1 MGVGG
6 VPVELYRIDDKQ
18 TSSGS
23 LTPAPPNATNEP
35 TSSGGATT
43 GKSAKGETDG
53 SADGDTDGSDT
64 ADETPAKEPPKDD
77 TTIVHQPQVSHVP
90 KNGSL
95 VASTHTDSTGAFFFT
110 GIEPGEYEVRLAD
123 DQGPLAEGFVI
134 TSGDNPR
141 RISAFFKAAR
151 VEVGVFK
158 AELTLVKAQC
168 PEAIAADEQALC
180 RMIYRNDNPVAL
192 PTVLLSVALPD
203 TIDVT
208 PQNNGEYLPN
218 LHRVQWAFATIEP
231 GQMIQVGFMI
241 RPRPQVA
248 DTVALEFA
256 WQFDT
261 ELLDDPIE
269 LNVASTNLTASAQ
282 VFIQFVGPETGAAGE
297 SLSYEVLVKNTGD
310 LKLSGTTLIITLPES
325 ITSVQLEEGA
335 FDPATHQVRFTLG
348 TLVVGTTAARYF
360 TMTAPTNVS
369 KTQPLKLAASI
380 EGEGVSA
387 EAVQTT
393 GFVTTVTPDVGLDF
407 KIATDP
413 HSLIID
419 PDSEKDVFTW
429 EIQLTQTG
437 EAELHGTTVTA
448 TLDPNLIL
456 VTASDNGTFDGTART
471 VTWDLGSFAPGAT
484 HTLTMQ
490 ATPNDDLQALLNIL
504 LVTITVDA
512 DELSESLTK
521 QSDVIAK
528 HEVQ

>member
-6 VPVELYRIDDKQ
+6 VPVELYRIDAKQ
-18 TSSGS
+18 ASSGS
-23 LTPAPPNATNEP
+23 LKPATPSTANESP
-35 TSSGGATT
+35 SSSGSATGTNT
-43 GKSAKGETDG
+43 GKAAKDET
-53 SADGDTDGSDT
+53 AEGSDDEST
-64 ADETPAKEPPKDD
+64 ADEAPAKEPPRDD
-77 TTIVHQPQVSHVP
+77 TTIVHQPQVSNVP
-90 KNGSL
+90 KNGTL
-95 VASTHTDSTGAFFFT
+95 VASTHTDNSGAFFFT

-180 RMIYRNDNPVAL
+180 RMIYRNDNPVPL
-192 PTVLLSVALPD
+192 PTVLISVALPD

-269 LNVASTNLTASAQ
+269 LNIASTNLTASAQ

-297 SLSYEVLVKNTGD
+297 PLSYEVLVKNTGD
-310 LKLSGTTLIITLPES
+310 LKLSGTTLVITLPES

-335 FDPATHQVRFTLG
+335 FDPTTHQLRFTLG

-360 TMTAPTNVS
+360 TMIAPTNVS

-387 EAVQTT
+387 KAVQTT

-407 KIATDP
+407 QVTTDP

-419 PDSEKDVFTW
+419 PDTEKDVFTW

-437 EAELHGTTVTA
+437 EAALHGTTVTA

-471 VTWDLGSFAPGAT
+471 VTWDLGAFASGASQ
-484 HTLTMQ
+484 TLTLQ
-490 ATPNDDLQALLNIL
+490 ATPNEDLQALLNTL
-504 LVTITVDA
+504 LVTITVNA
-512 DELSESLTK
+512 DELSEPLTK